1 MRLYAIRH
9 PQPMGAE
16 GLCYGQSDLA
26 ISPDDLRAT
35 AAKLQGLL
43 VDKPIDCWLSSPLQ
57 RCEQLAR
64 TLTDDFRCDD
74 RLLEMHFGEWE
85 SLSWDDID
93 RQAFDDWMV
102 DYVNQAPPGGE
113 SFGAVQRRVT
123 ELLAELKASG
133 LTGEAGVALVT
144 HGGVIR
150 SLLAELLEIPVEST
164 WHFSVGYGSLLEFE
178 VGELAYQNRLL
189 GML

>member
-1 MRLYAIRH
+1 MKLYAIRH
-9 PQPMGAE
+9 PKPLGAE

-26 ISPDDLRAT
+26 VSPNDLLAT

-57 RCEQLAR
+57 RCESLTRA
-64 TLTDDFRCDD
+64 LTDDFRCDD

-93 RQAFDDWMV
+93 RQAFDDWMI

-113 SFGAVQRRVT
+113 SFGAVQRRVS

-133 LTGEAGVALVT
+133 LTGEA
-144 HGGVIR
+144 
-150 SLLAELLEIPVEST
+150 
-164 WHFSVGYGSLLEFE
+164 
-178 VGELAYQNRLL
+178 
-189 GML
+189 